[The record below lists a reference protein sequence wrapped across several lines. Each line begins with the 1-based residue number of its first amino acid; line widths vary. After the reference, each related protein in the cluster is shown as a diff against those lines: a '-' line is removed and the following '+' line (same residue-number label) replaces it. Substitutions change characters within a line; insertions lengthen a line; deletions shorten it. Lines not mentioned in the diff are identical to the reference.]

1 MLAHQEHKVCMM
13 STDDVKFVR
22 KRSLYVYPVHAGA
35 MINPQNKAR
44 PPSKRRATM
53 AFDRAGF
60 ERAVGILL
68 QAARQKRGMTQEQL
82 AEAISV
88 PRASYANLEAGRQ
101 RIPVDIIWRVAVVLG
116 VSVVSL
122 LPEPSYRPKQE
133 PEGNVKRPTDTS
145 GTTALDLVTIAYRPA
160 VVS

>member
-1 MLAHQEHKVCMM
+1 
-13 STDDVKFVR
+13 
-22 KRSLYVYPVHAGA
+22 
-35 MINPQNKAR
+35 
-44 PPSKRRATM
+44 M
-53 AFDRAGF
+53 AFDRSGF

-82 AEAISV
+82 AEAIGV

-122 LPEPSYRPKQE
+122 LPEPSYRKQE
-133 PEGNVKRPTDTS
+133 PEGAKKPSNTA
-145 GTTALDLVTIAYRPA
+145 GTTAQDLVTITYRTAA
-160 VVS
+160 VN